1 MRIAEKKIWLGGVIL
16 LSIIM
21 GTPMGVQA
29 GSEEILSHFQFYV
42 TAQEEYN
49 SNIDLSPNRF
59 KRDDFIT
66 TISPGIRF
74 STTPKSPVTGEFQQ
88 TPTAEERYGVDLD
101 FRAGFVFYGKEEDN
115 NFISLNGTLNGWYAF
130 TRNLTF
136 RVRDYL
142 IRSDEIR
149 ESDFSATALP
159 GQNLVARTN
168 RRDPY
173 YRNVFEPSLEYRFG
187 RENVVAVN
195 YRNNIYR
202 IKSRTAGDSA
212 ENYFNP
218 RVIYWFNV
226 RHGVSF
232 EYGLSL
238 GDFQRSP
245 DLAGHMAMGRYTYR
259 FNPRTSIF
267 GEYTQLW
274 RNFDSPSIDYLVY
287 RPSIG
292 IDHAFS
298 PSLSARAQ
306 AGYYAA
312 DPRRGSTIDGPFF
325 DLLLTQRA
333 QRTTYMLS
341 LQGGYTED
349 FFTAE
354 NQGFTQYYRTIG
366 RITHQLLQ
374 RMSVGLYGSYEWTK
388 NPGTE
393 IGFRTPKDQI
403 WGVGGN
409 ASYQILRWLSLS
421 LDLSHRENH
430 SNISDRDYSEY
441 RGMFRVTATY

>member
-1 MRIAEKKIWLGGVIL
+1 MKKTKRIGWMGCSIALVLMIL
-16 LSIIM
+16 PAT
-21 GTPMGVQA
+21 GHA

-74 STTPKSPVTGEFQQ
+74 STTSKSPVTGEFRQ

-101 FRAGFVFYGKEEDN
+101 FRAGFVFYAKEHDDN
-115 NFISLNGTLNGWYAF
+115 YISLNGSLNGWYAF
-130 TRNLTF
+130 TKNLTF

-149 ESDFSATALP
+149 EADYASTAP
-159 GQNLVARTN
+159 AGQTLVGRTT
-168 RRDPY
+168 RREPY

-187 RENVVAVN
+187 RENLVGVN
-195 YRNNIYR
+195 YRNNVYEIN
-202 IKSRTAGDSA
+202 SRTAEDSM
-212 ENYFNP
+212 ENYINP
-218 RVIYWFNV
+218 RLTYWFNI

-245 DLAGHMAMGRYTYR
+245 DLVGHMAMGRYTYR
-259 FNPRTSIF
+259 FNPRTLVF

-274 RNFDSPSIDYLVY
+274 RDFDPPSTDYLVY

-292 IDHAFS
+292 IEHDFS
-298 PSLSARAQ
+298 PSLSARVQ
-306 AGYYAA
+306 AGYYMA
-312 DPRRGSTIDGPFF
+312 DPKKGSTVDGPFF

-333 QRTTYMLS
+333 QRTTYTLS

-366 RITHQLLQ
+366 SITHQILQ
-374 RMSVGLYGSYEWTK
+374 RMSVGLYGSYEWAK
-388 NPGTE
+388 YPGTE
-393 IGFRTPKDQI
+393 IVGRTPVDQI

-409 ASYQILRWLSLS
+409 ASYQILRWLNLS
-421 LDLSHRENH
+421 VDLSHRENR

-441 RGMFRVTATY
+441 RGMFRVTARY